1 MSTIVAASLV
11 TVVVVVMVVLAM
23 VVRDISL
30 VVVAVVDTDGGA
42 GATTRSKGHPRRRHR
57 HRRLFV
63 GFCCTISATRHAA
76 AWAGRL
82 LKDLLRS
89 SPATKNTHLAEDSSI
104 ANPIEITRDP
114 INPQRAFANDMT
126 SAWVQV
132 VHRSH
137 RRQSSR

>member
-1 MSTIVAASLV
+1 M
-11 TVVVVVMVVLAM
+11 
-23 VVRDISL
+23 
-30 VVVAVVDTDGGA
+30 AVVDTDGGA

-76 AWAGRL
+76 AWAGRLL

-137 RRQSSR
+137 VASSR